1 MAVSKNLALYH
12 SLRKKHPFFVYEDFK
27 ISRHPEGVTIKW
39 RFNLSDRFL
48 FQPELTI
55 PASPLINFSINDEL
69 LQNLAFHV
77 GLIELISYWKT
88 ACPQRVIVRAGEL
101 NEKQVLWWK
110 NLYFNGLGEFFYMND
125 ISCDFAGFMD
135 IEIES
140 EKVFKPIMME
150 FEDKVLT
157 PVGGGKDSTVT
168 LDLLQKA
175 GHKVIPFIL
184 NPRPATLRTA
194 AAAGFGVSQTL
205 IMQRKLDDQLL
216 RLNEAGF
223 LNGHTP
229 FSALLAFTTLL
240 GSALSNCRYIALSN
254 ESSANEPT
262 IPGTN
267 INHQYSKSF
276 AFEKDFRNYVK
287 NYISKDIE
295 YFSFL
300 RPLNELQIG
309 KIFAGLTHQH
319 KHFRSCN
326 AGSKT
331 DSWCCKCPKC
341 LFTWIIIAPFLN
353 ENQLVKIFGAN
364 ILHDAGLIPLL
375 DQLTGAADEKPFE
388 CVGTIL
394 EVKVALAAIIRKYK
408 FNDLPVVL
416 EHYRESAYY
425 SIYENTDPEE
435 LLSKFDN
442 DNYLTES
449 FKKILR
455 EALK

>member
-1 MAVSKNLALYH
+1 MAVSKNLTLYH
-12 SLRKKHPFFVYEDFK
+12 SLRKKHPFFAFEHFDIF
-27 ISRHPEGVTIKW
+27 RNADDLTIKW
-39 RFNLSDRFL
+39 TFNLSGQHFFL
-48 FQPELTI
+48 PALTI
-55 PASPLINFSINDEL
+55 PVSPLINLAINDDL
-69 LQNLAFHV
+69 LQNLAFQIGMV
-77 GLIELISYWKT
+77 ELISYWKA
-88 ACPQRVIVRAGEL
+88 ACPQRVIIRAGTLSED
-101 NEKQVLWWK
+101 QSLWWK
-110 NLYFNGLGEFFYMND
+110 TLYFNGLGEFFHVNG
-125 ISCDFAGFMD
+125 ISVDFADFMV
-135 IEIES
+135 IETNG
-140 EKVFKPIMME
+140 EKPFRPLEMILDE
-150 FEDKVLT
+150 NVLA

-168 LDLLQKA
+168 LGLLQQA
-175 GHKVIPFIL
+175 GRQVIPFIL

-194 AAAGFGVSQTL
+194 AAAGFGVRQTL
-205 IMQRKLDDQLL
+205 IMHRKLDDQLL
-216 RLNEAGF
+216 RLNEAGY

-240 GSALSNCRYIALSN
+240 GSALSNCRYMALSN

-341 LFTWIIIAPFLN
+341 LFTWVILAPFVD
-353 ENQLVKIFGAN
+353 ESQLESIFGDN
-364 ILHDAGLIPLL
+364 LMHNPQLISYL
-375 DQLTGAADEKPFE
+375 DQLSGIAREKPFE
-388 CVGTIL
+388 CVGTIR
-394 EVKVALAAIIRKYK
+394 EVNIALAAIVSAHSEKP
-408 FNDLPVVL
+408 LPVL
-416 EHYRESAYY
+416 LNHFRNSANYTT
-425 SIYENTDPEE
+425 YETSDLSE
-435 LLSKFDN
+435 LLKKFDTN
-442 DNYLTES
+442 HFLPVS
-449 FKKILR
+449 FEKILR
-455 EALK
+455 KAIS